1 MGHKP
6 ITITLS
12 NFKST
17 VLESDLP
24 IVLDFWAPW
33 CGPCRAI
40 APILD
45 ALAGA
50 YEGKVKVGKI
60 NVDEEGALA
69 QQFQITGIPTLVV
82 FHAGKNQGRLVGFP
96 GRQGMNELFEQLA
109 ALTPAQSAAR

>member
-1 MGHKP
+1 MGHKTT
-6 ITITLS
+6 TITLA
-12 NFKST
+12 NFKSQ
-17 VLESDLP
+17 VLESDQP

-45 ALAGA
+45 SLATT

-69 QQFQITGIPTLVV
+69 QQFQITGIPTLIV
-82 FHAGKNQGRLVGFP
+82 FHKGKNQGRLVGFP

-109 ALTPAQSAAR
+109 DLGGQQPAAR